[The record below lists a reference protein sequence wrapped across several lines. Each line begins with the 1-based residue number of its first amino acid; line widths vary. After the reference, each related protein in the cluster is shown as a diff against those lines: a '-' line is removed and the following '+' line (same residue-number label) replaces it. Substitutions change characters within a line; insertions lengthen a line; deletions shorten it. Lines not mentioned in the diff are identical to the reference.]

1 MDDIIRTLREME
13 DFEYLKGASQS
24 EVSSAETEL
33 NLRFANDYKKYL
45 LEYGLAS
52 AGGHEL
58 TGIVKSPRINVV
70 AVTKSFRDKYSELP
84 LEAYVVEELNIDSI
98 IIFQLEDGSVYE
110 MTPSIP
116 AKKIANSLCEYLG
129 NNTNND

>member
-1 MDDIIRTLREME
+1 
-13 DFEYLKGASQS
+13 
-24 EVSSAETEL
+24 
-33 NLRFANDYKKYL
+33 
-45 LEYGLAS
+45 
-52 AGGHEL
+52 
-58 TGIVKSPRINVV
+58 
-70 AVTKSFRDKYSELP
+70 VTKSFRDKYSELP

-110 MTPSIP
+110 MTPSMP

>member
-58 TGIVKSPRINVV
+58 TGIVESSRLNVV
-70 AVTKSFRDKYSELP
+70 AVTKSFRNKYSELP
-84 LEAYVVEELNIDSI
+84 IEAYVVEELNLDSI

-110 MTPSIP
+110 MAPSIP

-129 NNTNND
+129 NNTKK